1 MFPGMNMDPRQMR
14 QAMKKLGIQQQE
26 IAAKE
31 VIIRLEDKEIVI
43 SNPSVT
49 KVNMMGQDTYQIA
62 GEESERSLDVKPDI
76 SQEDIDTVVEQTGA
90 SEEEAK
96 AAIEKANGDLAEA
109 ILKLK
114 KE

>member
-1 MFPGMNMDPRQMR
+1 MFPGMNPRDMR
-14 QAMKKLGIQQQE
+14 QAMKRLGIQQQE

-43 SNPSVT
+43 SNPNVT
-49 KVNMMGQDTYQIA
+49 KVNMMGQDTYQVV
-62 GEESERSLDVKPDI
+62 GEESERSLGSTPDI
-76 SQEDIDTVVEQTGA
+76 SEDDIDTVVEQTGVSKEQA
-90 SEEEAK
+90 LKAIKDSE
-96 AAIEKANGDLAEA
+96 GDLADA

>member
-14 QAMKKLGIQQQE
+14 QAMKRLGIQQQE
-26 IAAKE
+26 IEAKE

-49 KVNMMGQDTYQIA
+49 KVNMMGQDTYQIS
-62 GEESERSLDVKPDI
+62 GEESERSLDVKPEI
-76 SQEDIDTVVEQTGA
+76 SQEDIDTVVEQTGV
-90 SEEEAK
+90 SEEDAK

-109 ILKLK
+109 IMKLK
-114 KE
+114 S